1 MRLPI
6 GAAIPAAAL
15 WLSACGGEAP
25 PSPVD
30 ADNGGAALPAPAATR
45 PAAFAQCASCHS
57 LEPGRNGI
65 GPSLAGVVGAK
76 AAHDPQYAY
85 STAMRQSGL
94 VWDDAAL
101 DRYIKDPRAT
111 VPGTKMS
118 YAGLKDDA
126 KRAELIAWLATI

>member
-1 MRLPI
+1 M
-6 GAAIPAAAL
+6 
-15 WLSACGGEAP
+15 
-25 PSPVD
+25 
-30 ADNGGAALPAPAATR
+30 
-45 PAAFAQCASCHS
+45 
-57 LEPGRNGI
+57 
-65 GPSLAGVVGAK
+65 GAK

-101 DRYIKDPRAT
+101 DRYIKDPRTT